1 MINALASFFGTIL
14 HAIYNFVASIGSEPK
29 AISYY
34 AIAIIITTLL
44 FRLALLPLNLFQTK
58 NQLKMAKLQPEMKKI
73 QKKYEKD
80 PQLLAQ
86 KQSQLYKE
94 AQFNPL
100 SGCLPMLVQFPVLLA
115 FYRIFMF
122 PTKFAFTNPEFYASI
137 QKNFFFIQSL
147 DHPDPTKIALP
158 VIAAFFT
165 WLSTYIVQKSN
176 KAPSTESSEQMM
188 RTMSMMMP
196 VMIFMFARRMAA
208 GLVLYWI
215 VGSIYT
221 VFQQFVS
228 NKVIEKEKEKEA
240 EA

>member
-122 PTKFAFTNPEFYASI
+122 PTKFAFTNPEFYASM
-137 QKNFFFIQSL
+137 QKNFFFIQDL
-147 DHPDPTKIALP
+147 DHGDPTKLVFPI
-158 VIAAFFT
+158 IAAFFT
-165 WLSTYIVQKSN
+165 WLSTYLVQKSN
-176 KAPSTESSEQMM
+176 KAPSTEQSEQMM

-196 VMIFMFARRMAA
+196 VMIFIFARKMAA

-221 VFQQFVS
+221 IFQQFVS
-228 NKVIEKEKEKEA
+228 NKIIEKEKEA

>member
-1 MINALASFFGTIL
+1 MISF
-14 HAIYNFVASIGSEPK
+14 Y
-29 AISYY
+29 AIS
-34 AIAIIITTLL
+34 IIITTLL

-137 QKNFFFIQSL
+137 QKNFFFIQNL
-147 DHPDPTKIALP
+147 DKVDPTGMIFP
-158 VIAAFFT
+158 IIAAFFT

-176 KAPSTESSEQMM
+176 KAPSTEQSEQMM

-196 VMIFMFARRMAA
+196 IMIFVFARKMAA

-215 VGSIYT
+215 AGSIYT
-221 VFQQFVS
+221 IFQQYVS
-228 NKVIEKEKEKEA
+228 NKIIEKEKEA

>member
-137 QKNFFFIQSL
+137 QKNFFFIQNL
-147 DHPDPTKIALP
+147 DKVDPTGMIFP
-158 VIAAFFT
+158 IIAAFFT

-176 KAPSTESSEQMM
+176 KAPSTEQSEQMM

-196 VMIFMFARRMAA
+196 IMIFVFARKMAA

-221 VFQQFVS
+221 IFQQYVS
-228 NKVIEKEKEKEA
+228 NKIIEKEKEA

>member
-1 MINALASFFGTIL
+1 MINALASFFGTLL
-14 HAIYNFVASIGSEPK
+14 HAIYNFVAGLGSEPK
-29 AISYY
+29 MISFYAIS
-34 AIAIIITTLL
+34 IIVTTLL

-122 PTKFAFTNPEFYASI
+122 PTKFAFTNPEFYASM
-137 QKNFFFIQSL
+137 QKNFFFIQDL
-147 DHPDPTKIALP
+147 DHGDPTKLVFPI
-158 VIAAFFT
+158 IAAFFT

-176 KAPSTESSEQMM
+176 KAPSTEQSEQMM

-196 VMIFMFARRMAA
+196 VMIFIFARKMAA

-228 NKVIEKEKEKEA
+228 NKIIEKEKEA

>member
-1 MINALASFFGTIL
+1 MINALASFFGTLL
-14 HAIYNFVASIGSEPK
+14 HAIYNFLAGIGSEPK
-29 AISYY
+29 MISFYAIS
-34 AIAIIITTLL
+34 IIITTLL

-137 QKNFFFIQSL
+137 QKNFFFIQNL
-147 DHPDPTKIALP
+147 DKVDPTGMIFP
-158 VIAAFFT
+158 IIAAFFT

-176 KAPSTESSEQMM
+176 KAPSTEQSEQMM

-196 VMIFMFARRMAA
+196 IMIFVFARKMAA

-215 VGSIYT
+215 VGGFFTI
-221 VFQQFVS
+221 FQQYVS
-228 NKVIEKEKEKEA
+228 NKIIEKEKEA

>member
-14 HAIYNFVASIGSEPK
+14 RGIYGFVAGIGAEP
-29 AISYY
+29 AAVSYY
-34 AIAIIITTLL
+34 AIALIITTLL
-44 FRLALLPLNLFQTK
+44 FRFALLPLNLFQTK
-58 NQLKMAKLQPEMKKI
+58 NQLKMAKLQPEMQKI

-94 AQFNPL
+94 AEFNPL
-100 SGCLPMLVQFPVLLA
+100 SGCLPMLIQFPVLLA

-122 PTKFAFTNPEFYASI
+122 PTKFAFTDPAFYASI
-137 QKNFFFIQSL
+137 QKNFFFIPTL
-147 DHPDPTKIALP
+147 DHPDPTGMIMP
-158 VIAAFFT
+158 IIAAFFT

-176 KAPSTESSEQMM
+176 NAPSTESSDQMM
-188 RTMSMMMP
+188 RTMAIMMP
-196 VMIFMFARRMAA
+196 VMIFFFARKMAA

-221 VFQQFVS
+221 IFQQQVS
-228 NKVIEKEKEKEA
+228 NKIIEKEKETEA
-240 EA
+240 

>member
-1 MINALASFFGTIL
+1 MINALASFFGTLL
-14 HAIYNFVASIGSEPK
+14 HAIYNFLVGIGSEPK
-29 AISYY
+29 MISFYAIS
-34 AIAIIITTLL
+34 IIITTLL

-137 QKNFFFIQSL
+137 QKNFFFIQNL
-147 DHPDPTKIALP
+147 DKVDPTGMIFP
-158 VIAAFFT
+158 IIAAFFT

-176 KAPSTESSEQMM
+176 KAPSTEQSEQMM

-196 VMIFMFARRMAA
+196 IMIFVFARKMAA

-221 VFQQFVS
+221 IFQQYVS
-228 NKVIEKEKEKEA
+228 NKIIEKEKEA

>member
-14 HAIYNFVASIGSEPK
+14 HGIYNFVASIGSEPG

-122 PTKFAFTNPEFYASI
+122 PTKFAFTNPDFYASI
-137 QKNFFFIQSL
+137 QKNFFFIQNL
-147 DHPDPTKIALP
+147 DHPDPTKLAMPI
-158 VIAAFFT
+158 IAAFFT

-221 VFQQFVS
+221 IFQQYMS
-228 NKVIEKEKEKEA
+228 NKIIEKEKEA

>member
-1 MINALASFFGTIL
+1 MINALASFFGTLL
-14 HAIYNFVASIGSEPK
+14 HAIYNFVAGLGSEPK
-29 AISYY
+29 MISFYAIS
-34 AIAIIITTLL
+34 IIVTTLL

-122 PTKFAFTNPEFYASI
+122 PTKFAFTNPEFYASM
-137 QKNFFFIQSL
+137 QKNFFFIQNI
-147 DHPDPTKIALP
+147 DHADPTGIVFP

-165 WLSTYIVQKSN
+165 WLSTYLVQKSN
-176 KAPSTESSEQMM
+176 KAPSTEQSEQMM

-196 VMIFMFARRMAA
+196 VMIFIFARKMAA

-221 VFQQFVS
+221 IFQQFVS
-228 NKVIEKEKEKEA
+228 NKIIEKEKEA

>member
-1 MINALASFFGTIL
+1 MINALASFFGVIL
-14 HAIYNFVASIGSEPK
+14 RHVYDFVASIGSEPD

-44 FRLALLPLNLFQTK
+44 LRFALLPLNLFQTK
-58 NQLKMAKLQPEMKKI
+58 NQLKMAKIQPEMKKI
-73 QKKYEKD
+73 QKKYEND

-94 AQFNPL
+94 AEFNPL
-100 SGCLPMLVQFPVLLA
+100 SGCLPMLIQFPVLLA

-137 QKNFFFIQSL
+137 QKNFFFVPTL
-147 DHPDPTKIALP
+147 DHPDPTKLVLP
-158 VIAAFFT
+158 IIAAFFT
-165 WLSTYIVQKSN
+165 WLSTYLTQKAN
-176 KAPSTESSEQMM
+176 TGPSTEQSEQMM
-188 RTMSMMMP
+188 KSMSIMMP
-196 VMIFMFARRMAA
+196 IMILIFARNMAA

-221 VFQQFVS
+221 IFQQQIS
-228 NKVIEKEKEKEA
+228 NKFIEKEKEKEK

>member
-14 HAIYNFVASIGSEPK
+14 HGIYSFVASIGSEPG

-100 SGCLPMLVQFPVLLA
+100 SGCLPMLIQFPVLLA

-122 PTKFAFTNPEFYASI
+122 PTKFAFTNPDFYASI
-137 QKNFFFIQSL
+137 QKNFFFIQNL
-147 DHPDPTKIALP
+147 DHPDPTKLAMPI
-158 VIAAFFT
+158 IAAFFT

-176 KAPSTESSEQMM
+176 NAPSTESSEQMM

-221 VFQQFVS
+221 IFQQYMS
-228 NKVIEKEKEKEA
+228 NKIIEKEKEA

>member
-1 MINALASFFGTIL
+1 MINALASFFGTL
-14 HAIYNFVASIGSEPK
+14 LRSIYGFISQIGAEPD

-44 FRLALLPLNLFQTK
+44 FRFALLPLNLFQTK
-58 NQLKMAKLQPEMKKI
+58 NQLKMAKIQPEMKKI

-100 SGCLPMLVQFPVLLA
+100 SGCLPMLIQFPVFLA

-122 PTKFAFTNPEFYASI
+122 PTKFAFTNPDFYASI
-137 QKNFFFIQSL
+137 QKNFFFIPTL
-147 DHPDPTKIALP
+147 DHPDPTGIVMP
-158 VIAAFFT
+158 IIAAFFT
-165 WLSTYIVQKSN
+165 WLSTYLVQKSN
-176 KAPSTESSEQMM
+176 KAPSTESSDQMM
-188 RTMSMMMP
+188 RTMSIMMP

-221 VFQQFVS
+221 IFQQQVS
-228 NKVIEKEKEKEA
+228 NKIVEKEEAKEMEA
-240 EA
+240 

>member
-1 MINALASFFGTIL
+1 MISF
-14 HAIYNFVASIGSEPK
+14 Y
-29 AISYY
+29 AIS
-34 AIAIIITTLL
+34 IIVTTLL

-122 PTKFAFTNPEFYASI
+122 PTKFAFTNPEFYASM
-137 QKNFFFIQSL
+137 QKNFFFIQDL
-147 DHPDPTKIALP
+147 DHGDPTKLVFPI
-158 VIAAFFT
+158 IAAFFT
-165 WLSTYIVQKSN
+165 WLSTYLVQKSN
-176 KAPSTESSEQMM
+176 KAPSTEQSEQMM

-196 VMIFMFARRMAA
+196 VMIFIFARKMAA

-221 VFQQFVS
+221 IFQQFVS
-228 NKVIEKEKEKEA
+228 NKIIEKEKEA

>member
-58 NQLKMAKLQPEMKKI
+58 NQLKMAKLQPEMKRI

-94 AQFNPL
+94 SQFNPL
-100 SGCLPMLVQFPVLLA
+100 SGCLPMLIQFPVLLA

-196 VMIFMFARRMAA
+196 VMIFMFGRRMAA

-228 NKVIEKEKEKEA
+228 NKIIEKEKEA

>member
-1 MINALASFFGTIL
+1 MINALASFFGTLL
-14 HAIYNFVASIGSEPK
+14 HAIYNFVAGIGPEPK
-29 AISYY
+29 MISFY
-34 AIAIIITTLL
+34 AIAIIVTTLL

-94 AQFNPL
+94 AKFNPL

-137 QKNFFFIQSL
+137 QKNFFFIQNL
-147 DHPDPTKIALP
+147 DHADPTGMIFP
-158 VIAAFFT
+158 IIAAFFT

-176 KAPSTESSEQMM
+176 KSPSTEQSEQMM

-196 VMIFMFARRMAA
+196 VMIFIFARKMAA

-221 VFQQFVS
+221 IFQQFVS
-228 NKVIEKEKEKEA
+228 NKIIDKEKEA

>member
-1 MINALASFFGTIL
+1 
-14 HAIYNFVASIGSEPK
+14 
-29 AISYY
+29 
-34 AIAIIITTLL
+34 
-44 FRLALLPLNLFQTK
+44 
-58 NQLKMAKLQPEMKKI
+58 MAKLQPEMKKI

-137 QKNFFFIQSL
+137 QKNFFFIQNL
-147 DHPDPTKIALP
+147 DKVDPTGMIFP
-158 VIAAFFT
+158 IIAAFFT

-176 KAPSTESSEQMM
+176 KAPSTEQSEQMM

-196 VMIFMFARRMAA
+196 IMIFVFARKMAA

-221 VFQQFVS
+221 IFQQYVS
-228 NKVIEKEKEKEA
+228 NKIIEKEKEA

>member
-1 MINALASFFGTIL
+1 MISF
-14 HAIYNFVASIGSEPK
+14 Y
-29 AISYY
+29 AIS
-34 AIAIIITTLL
+34 IIITTLL

-137 QKNFFFIQSL
+137 QKNFFFIQNL
-147 DHPDPTKIALP
+147 DKVDPTGMIFP
-158 VIAAFFT
+158 IIAAFFT

-176 KAPSTESSEQMM
+176 KAPSTEQSEQMM

-196 VMIFMFARRMAA
+196 IMIFVFARKMAA

-221 VFQQFVS
+221 IFQQYVS
-228 NKVIEKEKEKEA
+228 NKIIEKEKEA

>member
-100 SGCLPMLVQFPVLLA
+100 SGCLPMLIQFPVLLA

-228 NKVIEKEKEKEA
+228 NKIIEKEKEA

>member
-100 SGCLPMLVQFPVLLA
+100 SGCLPMLIQFPVLLA
-115 FYRIFMF
+115 FSRIFMF

-228 NKVIEKEKEKEA
+228 NKIIEKEKEA

>member
-29 AISYY
+29 VISYY

-94 AQFNPL
+94 AKFNPL

-228 NKVIEKEKEKEA
+228 NKIIEKEKEA

>member
-1 MINALASFFGTIL
+1 MISF
-14 HAIYNFVASIGSEPK
+14 Y
-29 AISYY
+29 AIS
-34 AIAIIITTLL
+34 IIITTLL

-137 QKNFFFIQSL
+137 QKNFFFIQNL
-147 DHPDPTKIALP
+147 DKVDPTGMIFP
-158 VIAAFFT
+158 IIAAFFT

-176 KAPSTESSEQMM
+176 KAPSTEQSEQMM

-196 VMIFMFARRMAA
+196 VMIFVFARKMAA

-221 VFQQFVS
+221 IFQQYVS
-228 NKVIEKEKEKEA
+228 NKIIEKEKEA

>member
-1 MINALASFFGTIL
+1 
-14 HAIYNFVASIGSEPK
+14 
-29 AISYY
+29 
-34 AIAIIITTLL
+34 
-44 FRLALLPLNLFQTK
+44 
-58 NQLKMAKLQPEMKKI
+58 
-73 QKKYEKD
+73 
-80 PQLLAQ
+80 
-86 KQSQLYKE
+86 
-94 AQFNPL
+94 
-100 SGCLPMLVQFPVLLA
+100 
-115 FYRIFMF
+115 MF

-228 NKVIEKEKEKEA
+228 NKIIEKEKEA

>member
-1 MINALASFFGTIL
+1 M
-14 HAIYNFVASIGSEPK
+14 
-29 AISYY
+29 
-34 AIAIIITTLL
+34 
-44 FRLALLPLNLFQTK
+44 
-58 NQLKMAKLQPEMKKI
+58 
-73 QKKYEKD
+73 
-80 PQLLAQ
+80 AQ

-137 QKNFFFIQSL
+137 QKNFFFIQNL
-147 DHPDPTKIALP
+147 DKVDPTGMIFP
-158 VIAAFFT
+158 IIAAFFT

-176 KAPSTESSEQMM
+176 KAPSTEQSEQMM

-196 VMIFMFARRMAA
+196 IMIFVFARKMAA

-221 VFQQFVS
+221 IFQQYVS
-228 NKVIEKEKEKEA
+228 NKIIEKEKEA

>member
-1 MINALASFFGTIL
+1 MINALASFFGTLL
-14 HAIYNFVASIGSEPK
+14 HAIYNFVAGIGSEPEMISFY
-29 AISYY
+29 AIS
-34 AIAIIITTLL
+34 IIVTTLL

-137 QKNFFFIQSL
+137 QKNFFFIQNL
-147 DHPDPTKIALP
+147 DKVDPTGMIFP
-158 VIAAFFT
+158 IIAAFFT

-176 KAPSTESSEQMM
+176 KAPSTEQSEQMM

-196 VMIFMFARRMAA
+196 IMIFVFARKMAA

-221 VFQQFVS
+221 IFQQYVS
-228 NKVIEKEKEKEA
+228 NKIIEKEKEA

>member
-228 NKVIEKEKEKEA
+228 NKIIEKEKEA

>member
-1 MINALASFFGTIL
+1 MINALASFFGTLL
-14 HAIYNFVASIGSEPK
+14 HAIYNFLTGIGSEPK
-29 AISYY
+29 MISFYAIS
-34 AIAIIITTLL
+34 IIITTLL

-137 QKNFFFIQSL
+137 QKNFFFIQNL
-147 DHPDPTKIALP
+147 DKVDPTGMIFP
-158 VIAAFFT
+158 IIAAFFT

-176 KAPSTESSEQMM
+176 KAPSTEQSEQMM

-196 VMIFMFARRMAA
+196 IMIFVFARKMAA

-221 VFQQFVS
+221 IFQQYVS
-228 NKVIEKEKEKEA
+228 NKIIEKEKEA